1 MKNRNQINL
10 KKMEQEKNEMEKDVS
25 QTFGPNDLPDSNENN
40 IKNPSDL
47 KKIENYFDGNKINY
61 ARDHM
66 PSSAVENRPN
76 KNTQEEEKFHGRHH
90 LKATKSDA
98 GQSKEAQ

>member
-1 MKNRNQINL
+1 MKKKQMNQ
-10 KKMEQEKNEMEKDVS
+10 KKKEEKKNEMEKDVS
-25 QTFGPNDLPDSNENN
+25 QTFGPNDFPDSNEYN
-40 IKNPSDL
+40 IKNPSEL
-47 KKIENYFDGNKINY
+47 KKIENHFDGNKINY

-66 PSSAVENRPN
+66 PSSAVENKPN
-76 KNTQEEEKFHGRHH
+76 KNTQEEEKVHGRHH